1 MRWTLESH
9 LARYQPRDRRL
20 ILKWSALYAEKFKQ
34 RVFGETDRTTATG
47 EEILALTLD
56 RIVEGS
62 SGYAFR
68 DADIL
73 LFYYLCRCCRTTVLA
88 LHKEAG
94 ALAPLPAEEEEE
106 DAPIVLTEQA
116 AVQYLERCRSLDQF
130 LAFVGEQKLRGKAR
144 GYASGFHK
152 YAADGWDE
160 QQIAKSLRVKPA
172 DVAKYRSRLRE
183 LIEDFE
189 LQRMREPRRA

>member
-1 MRWTLESH
+1 MPWSLESH

-34 RVFGETDRTTATG
+34 RVFGETGRGTATG

-62 SGYAFR
+62 NGYAFR

-88 LHKEAG
+88 LHKEAD
-94 ALAPLPAEEEEE
+94 ARTVLPLEEE
-106 DAPIVLTEQA
+106 DGAPAVLTEQA

-130 LAFVGEQKLRGKAR
+130 LAFVGAQKLRGKVR
-144 GYASGFHK
+144 GYAGGFQK